1 MPTLDAVARYHF
13 NRRRAALRELLR
25 SEFGARRYQI
35 RADQTVHAYGQMPNT
50 NQTGWYLLG
59 SIAEVEQ
66 AFNL

>member
-1 MPTLDAVARYHF
+1 MPTLDAVARYRF

-35 RADQTVHAYGQMPNT
+35 RADQTVHAYGRMPNT
-50 NQTGWYLLG
+50 DQDGWYLLG
-59 SIAEVEQ
+59 SITEVEL